1 MLRRVIH
8 TLIITA
14 ALTSAAAPLSANT
27 VSATTVSDGRYD
39 WPVLGAIDGDTLK
52 VHLPGLPME
61 LQPVKV
67 RVRGIDTP
75 EIRGKCDREKQ
86 AASKATALTRFLIN
100 QAKARKK
107 PIVFSEIGWDK
118 YGGRLDAIVTI
129 DGQSLGTTLISA
141 GLARAYDGGKRLG
154 WCD

>member
-1 MLRRVIH
+1 MLLPPRFVFL
-8 TLIITA
+8 LIITA
-14 ALTSAAAPLSANT
+14 TLSLASMN
-27 VSATTVSDGRYD
+27 AFADRVSDGRYD

-61 LQPVKV
+61 LQPMKV

-86 AASKATALTRFLIN
+86 AAHKATALTRFLISD
-100 QAKARKK
+100 AKSRKK

-118 YGGRLDAIVTI
+118 YGGRLDALVTI
-129 DGQSLGTTLISA
+129 DGQSLGATLISA
-141 GLARAYDGGKRLG
+141 GLARAYDGGKRAG
-154 WCD
+154 WC

>member
-1 MLRRVIH
+1 MFPPRFVPALVIM
-8 TLIITA
+8 
-14 ALTSAAAPLSANT
+14 ALLSLAST
-27 VSATTVSDGRYD
+27 PVLADRVSDGRYD

-61 LQPVKV
+61 LQPMKV

-75 EIRGKCDREKQ
+75 EIRGKCAAEKQ
-86 AASKATALTRFLIN
+86 AAHKATALTRFLIA
-100 QAKARKK
+100 QAKSQKK

-118 YGGRLDAIVTI
+118 YGGRLDALVTI
-129 DGQSLGTTLISA
+129 DGQSLGATLISA

-154 WCD
+154 WC